1 MDCQEVRTLISAMA
15 DGYVV
20 DAERRDALAHVDH
33 CAECGGRLRQTMEI
47 SRSLRQLPKQTIP
60 SDLALELRVAA
71 SREAARRRTIYS
83 FANRMKAWRAGFTLW
98 ANNLMRPL
106 AVPAMGGLASAV
118 VLFSM
123 VMTNFQGI
131 VRAHEQDVPTVL
143 YTVASLRSSMDLAL
157 GADEIAV
164 DVFVDEQ
171 GRVIDYAFPS
181 GYGKFNTPAFRRS
194 LENSLLFTSFHPA
207 TTFGRPTSG
216 WVRVS
221 FRRSQ
226 IQVNG

>member
-1 MDCQEVRTLISAMA
+1 MV
-15 DGYVV
+15 DGCVV
-20 DAERRDALAHVDH
+20 DAERRDALAHMDN
-33 CAECGGRLRQTMEI
+33 CAECAGRLRQIAEI
-47 SRSLRQLPKQTIP
+47 RSSLKQLSARPVP
-60 SDLALELRVAA
+60 SELVLEMRINA

-83 FANRMKAWRAGFTLW
+83 FATRFNAWRTSFALF

-181 GYGKFNTPAFRRS
+181 GYGQFNTPAVRRG

-221 FRRSQ
+221 FRKSQ

>member
-15 DGYVV
+15 DGCVV
-20 DAERRDALAHVDH
+20 DAERRDAMAHLEG
-33 CAECGGRLRQTMEI
+33 CAECAGHARQIVEI
-47 SRSLRQLPKQTIP
+47 RRRMKETPARPVPAELGLQ
-60 SDLALELRVAA
+60 LRVIA
-71 SREAARRRTIYS
+71 SREAARRRTING
-83 FANRMKAWRAGFTLW
+83 FAGQIKAWRAAFSFW

-131 VRAHEQDVPTVL
+131 VRAHPQDVPTVL
-143 YTVASLRSSMDLAL
+143 YTVASVRSSLDLAL
-157 GADEIAV
+157 GPEEIAV

-181 GYGKFNTPAFRRS
+181 GYGRYNTASIRRG
-194 LENSLLFTSFHPA
+194 LENSLLFTQFHPA
-207 TTFGRPTSG
+207 TSFGKPTSG

-221 FRRSQ
+221 FRRSE
-226 IQVNG
+226 IQVQG

>member
-15 DGYVV
+15 DGCVV
-20 DAERRDALAHVDH
+20 DAERRNALAHMDT
-33 CAECGGRLRQTMEI
+33 CAECASRSRQIVEI
-47 SRSLRQLPKQTIP
+47 RTSLRQLPRHPIR
-60 SDLALELRVAA
+60 SDLVLELRIAA
-71 SREAARRRTIYS
+71 SREAARRRTIYG
-83 FANRMKAWRAGFTLW
+83 FANRIKTWQAGFALW

-181 GYGKFNTPAFRRS
+181 GYGQVNTPVFRRS

>member
-15 DGYVV
+15 DGCVM
-20 DAERRDALAHVDH
+20 DNERRDALAHLDH
-33 CAECGGRLRQTMEI
+33 CVECAGRSRHIVEI
-47 SRSLRQLPKQTIP
+47 RRSLRQLPQQPIP
-60 SDLALELRVAA
+60 ADLTLELRVIA

-83 FANRMKAWRAGFTLW
+83 FGNRMKSWRAGVALW

-131 VRAHEQDVPTVL
+131 VRAHERDVPTVL

-181 GYGKFNTPAFRRS
+181 GYGQFNTPAFRRN

-207 TTFGRPTSG
+207 TTFGQPTSG

>member
-1 MDCQEVRTLISAMA
+1 MDCQEVGTLISAMA
-15 DGYVV
+15 DGCVV
-20 DAERRDALAHVDH
+20 DAERREALAHMDN
-33 CAECGGRLRQTMEI
+33 CAECTGRARQIVEI
-47 SRSLRQLPKQTIP
+47 RNSLRQLPQQPIP
-60 SDLALELRVAA
+60 SDVALELRVAA
-71 SREAARRRTIYS
+71 SREAARRRAIYG
-83 FANRMKAWRAGFTLW
+83 FANRIRTWRAGFVLW

-131 VRAHEQDVPTVL
+131 VRAHERDVPTVL

-181 GYGKFNTPAFRRS
+181 GYGQFNTHAFRRS

-226 IQVNG
+226 IQVTG

>member
-1 MDCQEVRTLISAMA
+1 MDCQEVRTFISAMV
-15 DGYVV
+15 DGCVV
-20 DAERRDALAHVDH
+20 DGERREAMAHMDACPD
-33 CAECGGRLRQTMEI
+33 CACRLRQIAEI
-47 SRSLRQLPKQTIP
+47 RRGVGQAPRASLPAGLSLR
-60 SDLALELRVAA
+60 LRVIA
-71 SREAARRRTIYS
+71 SREAARRRAING
-83 FANRMKAWRAGFTLW
+83 FASQIKAWRAGFTLW

-131 VRAHEQDVPTVL
+131 IRAHPQDVPTVL
-143 YTVASLRSSMDLAL
+143 YTVASVRSSLDLAL
-157 GADEIAV
+157 GPEEIAV

-181 GYGKFNTPAFRRS
+181 GYGRYNTAVIRRG
-194 LENSLLFTSFHPA
+194 LENSLLFTQFHPA
-207 TTFGRPTSG
+207 TSFGQPTSG

-221 FRRSQ
+221 FRRSE